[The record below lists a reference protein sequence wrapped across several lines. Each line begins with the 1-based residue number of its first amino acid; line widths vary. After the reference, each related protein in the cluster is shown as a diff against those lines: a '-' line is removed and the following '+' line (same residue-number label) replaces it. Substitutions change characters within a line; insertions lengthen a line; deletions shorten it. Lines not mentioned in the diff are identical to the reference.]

1 MSKKDVWRVKEGRER
16 KGKRT
21 GREKDGRTG
30 GDGRG
35 SGGGGPQLQLLDP
48 LDSLIVVVV
57 VVVVRTACTRRH
69 NYKVTIVRR
78 RLGSPQ
84 TNRNVFSNRRN
95 SPSSMSIRHRSGGKV
110 FQIRG
115 PAAEKLRSPKRVR
128 VLGTMHVSTS
138 AERRRRR
145 NLSEE
150 ARMQSS
156 AR

>member
-1 MSKKDVWRVKEGRER
+1 MEGKGGAGKEREKDR
-16 KGKRT
+16 KGK
-21 GREKDGRTG
+21 GREDR
-30 GDGRG
+30 RG
-35 SGGGGPQLQLLDP
+35 WKGKWRGGPQLQLLDP

-84 TNRNVFSNRRN
+84 TNRNVFNNRRN